1 MAVPHKSVSHK
12 FYSRKEEIAWVQH
25 LIYLKSQAELC
36 RGRSTRH
43 LHRLSRT
50 CVIPILCRTKKRE
63 INIKVQ
69 FVQDS
74 YGGQCNCQVS
84 VSTKLAQALPVKT
97 MFLTD
102 RNLET
107 GEIYANEYGAQV
119 PGQQSFEDV
128 GITTEDGKS
137 VDPDTGEIHEDHP
150 VVDFRN
156 RKKA

>member
-1 MAVPHKSVSHK
+1 MGATFDLSKVAGGALQRKVNQAFAQVVENMCDPNTVPD
-12 FYSRKEEIAWVQH
+12 
-25 LIYLKSQAELC
+25 
-36 RGRSTRH
+36 
-43 LHRLSRT
+43 
-50 CVIPILCRTKKRE
+50 KKRE

-74 YGGQCNCQVS
+74 YGGECNCQVS

-156 RKKA
+156 RKNA

>member
-1 MAVPHKSVSHK
+1 MGATFDLSKVAGGALQRKDNQAFAQVVENMCDPNTVPD
-12 FYSRKEEIAWVQH
+12 
-25 LIYLKSQAELC
+25 
-36 RGRSTRH
+36 
-43 LHRLSRT
+43 
-50 CVIPILCRTKKRE
+50 KKRE

>member
-1 MAVPHKSVSHK
+1 MGATFDLSKVAGGALQRKVNQAFAQVVENMCDPNTVPD
-12 FYSRKEEIAWVQH
+12 
-25 LIYLKSQAELC
+25 
-36 RGRSTRH
+36 
-43 LHRLSRT
+43 
-50 CVIPILCRTKKRE
+50 KKRE

-128 GITTEDGKS
+128 GITIEDGQS

-150 VVDFRN
+150 VVNFRN
-156 RKKA
+156 RKNA